1 MRRWVL
7 FLKSKTLI
15 TNVNQSFET
24 EAEGFTFTFQPN
36 ADTESESEIEITEH
50 HNDKVGVVFE
60 K

>member
-36 ADTESESEIEITEH
+36 ADTESKSEIEITEH

>member
-1 MRRWVL
+1 M
-7 FLKSKTLI
+7 KSKTLI

-36 ADTESESEIEITEH
+36 ADTESKSEIEITEH
-50 HNDKVGVVFE
+50 HNNKVGVVFE